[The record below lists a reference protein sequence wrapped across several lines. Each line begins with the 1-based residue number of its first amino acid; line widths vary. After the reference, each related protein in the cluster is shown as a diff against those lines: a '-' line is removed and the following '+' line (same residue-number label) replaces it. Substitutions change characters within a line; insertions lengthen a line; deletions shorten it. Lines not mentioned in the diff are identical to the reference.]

1 MKRKI
6 LIIGGV
12 VVVLLIVGGVILWQ
26 NLDARASASSVSP
39 QTATVQRGSLVATIN
54 VAGNVSAPAT
64 VALGFQQ
71 SGSVA
76 KVNVNVSNAVKKG
89 QALME
94 LDTTDLNLAL
104 KTAKANLASAQA
116 SYDQTKADLQFAL
129 RNAQAS
135 LDSSKADLDAARAK
149 NDQNP
154 NSLIVAEAT
163 LDKATVALQKAQADY
178 NTIAWRGDVGMT
190 SQAVTLQQATDDY
203 KSALANYNITAATIN
218 DSALK
223 QAQAQYDSAQ
233 VALEQAQKNLDTK
246 LISAQ
251 AQLDNAQVAVEQA
264 QRNLDKAK
272 ISAPFDGIVSA
283 VNYSVG
289 DSAGSGTAV
298 SVVNLATLQIKVTVA
313 EVDLPKMKVGNTAQ
327 VTLDALGGET
337 YNAKVVSIGPTGTVT
352 QGVVNYPVILALTD
366 ADSAIKPGMTANL
379 TVEVERRDNVLLI
392 PTRAIRTQGNQ
403 KTVTVMYQGQ
413 SISTPVSIG
422 LSNDQFVEIPSGL
435 REGDVVVLS
444 QTQTRTA
451 NIPGVGGIPFI
462 GGRVDVH

>member
-1 MKRKI
+1 
-6 LIIGGV
+6 
-12 VVVLLIVGGVILWQ
+12 
-26 NLDARASASSVSP
+26 
-39 QTATVQRGSLVATIN
+39 
-54 VAGNVSAPAT
+54 
-64 VALGFQQ
+64 
-71 SGSVA
+71 
-76 KVNVNVSNAVKKG
+76 
-89 QALME
+89 
-94 LDTTDLNLAL
+94 
-104 KTAKANLASAQA
+104 
-116 SYDQTKADLQFAL
+116 
-129 RNAQAS
+129 
-135 LDSSKADLDAARAK
+135 
-149 NDQNP
+149 
-154 NSLIVAEAT
+154 
-163 LDKATVALQKAQADY
+163 
-178 NTIAWRGDVGMT
+178 
-190 SQAVTLQQATDDY
+190 
-203 KSALANYNITAATIN
+203 
-218 DSALK
+218 
-223 QAQAQYDSAQ
+223 
-233 VALEQAQKNLDTK
+233 
-246 LISAQ
+246 
-251 AQLDNAQVAVEQA
+251 VEQA

>member
-190 SQAVTLQQATDDY
+190 SQAVTLQQAMITNLRLPTTISRRQRSTIPPSNRRRRNTTVLRLRSN
-203 KSALANYNITAATIN
+203 KRKRISIQNSFPRRRNSITRRSRWSKPSA
-218 DSALK
+218 
-223 QAQAQYDSAQ
+223 
-233 VALEQAQKNLDTK
+233 
-246 LISAQ
+246 IST
-251 AQLDNAQVAVEQA
+251 
-264 QRNLDKAK
+264 RRR
-272 ISAPFDGIVSA
+272 SAPRSMGLF
-283 VNYSVG
+283 
-289 DSAGSGTAV
+289 
-298 SVVNLATLQIKVTVA
+298 
-313 EVDLPKMKVGNTAQ
+313 
-327 VTLDALGGET
+327 
-337 YNAKVVSIGPTGTVT
+337 
-352 QGVVNYPVILALTD
+352 
-366 ADSAIKPGMTANL
+366 
-379 TVEVERRDNVLLI
+379 RR
-392 PTRAIRTQGNQ
+392 
-403 KTVTVMYQGQ
+403 
-413 SISTPVSIG
+413 
-422 LSNDQFVEIPSGL
+422 
-435 REGDVVVLS
+435 
-444 QTQTRTA
+444 
-451 NIPGVGGIPFI
+451 
-462 GGRVDVH
+462 